1 MNEQQIFCP
10 HCGTDVTS
18 CEETE
23 YGIFC
28 PSCHNDF
35 WKSET
40 IPESEI
46 SLYVHMPQYNMMMR
60 RS

>member
-1 MNEQQIFCP
+1 MKEQHKYCP
-10 HCGTDVTS
+10 HCGTDVAS

-23 YGIFC
+23 HGIFC
-28 PSCHNDF
+28 PSCNNDF
-35 WKSET
+35 WKSKT

-46 SLYVHMPQYNMMMR
+46 SQYVHMPQHNIMMR

>member
-1 MNEQQIFCP
+1 MNEQRLFCP
-10 HCGTDVTS
+10 HCGTDVTT

-28 PSCHNDF
+28 PSCNNDF

-46 SLYVHMPQYNMMMR
+46 SQYVHMPQYNMMMR